1 MNPALLGLL
10 AVLFVAWAGLMFRAL
25 FLLRARAVQRSGST
39 FPGLGA
45 TLDSYGAFLTLP
57 EFRRDRR
64 ILGAL
69 TLALFGMIAVT
80 VALAPPAPPPA
91 PAPVAPGFPMPP
103 VSR

>member
-1 MNPALLGLL
+1 MNPVLLGLQ
-10 AVLFVAWAGLMFRAL
+10 AVVFVVWGALMFRAL
-25 FLLRARAVQRSGST
+25 FMLRARAVQRSGQS

-45 TLDSYGAFLTLP
+45 TLESYGAFLGLP

-64 ILGAL
+64 LLGAA
-69 TLALFGMIAVT
+69 TLALFGMIAVN
-80 VALAPPAPPPA
+80 VALAPPLPPPA